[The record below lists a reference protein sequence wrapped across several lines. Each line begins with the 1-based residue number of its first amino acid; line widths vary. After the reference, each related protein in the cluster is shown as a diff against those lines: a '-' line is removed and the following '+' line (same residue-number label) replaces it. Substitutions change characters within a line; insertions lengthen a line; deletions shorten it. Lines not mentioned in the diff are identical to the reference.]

1 MHIYRIKIHFLN
13 SRRTFLRIDRKHV
26 SYDDIIWGVPYL
38 REDEGL
44 TSVDYRALS
53 EFRYQIRRYVAFS
66 ESAAS
71 VAGVEPQQHQLLLA
85 VQGMPAGHK
94 VRIGDLAERLQ
105 IRHHSAVELVGR
117 MEAKGL
123 VVRVPGETDRR
134 EVHVRLTPRGSRILR
149 ALTVLHREEL
159 RRAAPALVSTLRR
172 LCEGSNAET
181 TTSSPRRRRAGIG
194 HDSASR

>member
-1 MHIYRIKIHFLN
+1 MFLPVL
-13 SRRTFLRIDRKHV
+13 TRKYI
-26 SYDDIIWGVPYL
+26 SYNDIIWRLSHL
-38 REDEGL
+38 REDGGL
-44 TSVDYRALS
+44 TSADYRALA
-53 EFRYQIRRYVAFS
+53 EFRYQIRRFVAFS
-66 ESAAS
+66 ENAAS
-71 VAGVEPQQHQLLLA
+71 LAGVEPQQHQLLLA

-123 VVRVPGETDRR
+123 VVRLPGETDRR

-159 RRAAPALVSTLRR
+159 RRAAPALVSALRR
-172 LCEGSNAET
+172 VCEGRKLPT
-181 TTSSPRRRRAGIG
+181 TTPRSGNGRMRTKLN
-194 HDSASR
+194 SVSR